1 MKRDYTDPLYKEWRL
16 KIYKRDSFQC
26 QWPNCKIKTKL
37 HAHHINKW
45 ADFPGLRYHPDN
57 GITLCKNHHTIVT
70 GQENI
75 YAPIFLKILASRK
88 NEKH

>member
-1 MKRDYTDPLYKEWRL
+1 MKRDYSDPLYKEWRL
-16 KIYKRDSFQC
+16 KIYKRDSFKC
-26 QWPNCKIKTKL
+26 QWPNCKEKKKL

-57 GITLCKNHHTIVT
+57 GITLCKNHHEMIKD
-70 GQENI
+70 QENI

-88 NEKH
+88 NEK

>member
-1 MKRDYTDPLYKEWRL
+1 MRDYNDPLYKQWRL
-16 KIYKRDSFQC
+16 KIYKRDKFQC
-26 QWPNCKIKTKL
+26 QWPNCTEKKKL
-37 HAHHINKW
+37 QAHHINKW

-88 NEKH
+88 NEKQ